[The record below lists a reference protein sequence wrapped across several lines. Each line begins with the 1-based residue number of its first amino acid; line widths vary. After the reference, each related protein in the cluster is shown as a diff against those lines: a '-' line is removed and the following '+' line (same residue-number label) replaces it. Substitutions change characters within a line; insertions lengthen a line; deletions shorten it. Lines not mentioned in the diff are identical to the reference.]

1 MRNSSKPSSSQEIY
15 EKLLPPGYK
24 TDENHNYTVDLSQL
38 NVIRVEIIMN
48 GVFQVDM

>member
-1 MRNSSKPSSSQEIY
+1 MRNSSKPSSSQ

-38 NVIRVEIIMN
+38 NVIRVEIMMN